1 MNGRVALEGLTF
13 HAYHGIYSHERDS
26 GNNFEV
32 DIAVETDFSHAA
44 AHDEIKGTVDYEILY
59 RIVKEEMAKPSRLIE
74 TVAEKI
80 VTSVMKELPAVNQV
94 ELTIAKLHP
103 PIGGDCARALVSIV
117 RKR

>member
-1 MNGRVALEGLTF
+1 MTGRVALEGLTF
-13 HAYHGIYSHERDS
+13 RAYHGIYSHERDS

-44 AHDEIKGTVDYEILY
+44 AHDELGGTVDYEILF
-59 RIVKEEMAKPSRLIE
+59 RIVKEEMANPSRLIE

-80 VTSVMKELPAVNQV
+80 VTNVLKELPAVIQV
-94 ELTIAKLHP
+94 ELTIAKLRP
-103 PIGGDCARALVSIV
+103 PIGGECARALVRIV